1 MHIAG
6 LDIGT
11 HNIKLLVA
19 EASPRAGV
27 KILKTLK
34 VPSRGVRRGAIYD
47 LDEAA
52 LATSDL
58 FAMLRHEFKAA
69 SKNIYVN
76 VNGSQISSRS
86 SKGIIAVSRADNE
99 IYKDDI
105 DRVIKA
111 SQAIAIS
118 PNRKIIHTITRE
130 FVVDGVKDILDPQGL
145 VGNRLEVESVIIDAF
160 SMYLSNLTRLIELN
174 GCKVGGFVVGPIA
187 SSRAVLTK
195 KQKELGVLLLD
206 IGAATTGLTIYEE
219 SKLIHSVIFPVGA
232 GHITNDVAVGF
243 KIPVPDAESVKLQ
256 FGYAVSKSIPQ
267 KESIDLKLVNAEVS
281 GVVGKRFLSEI
292 IESRLA
298 EIFEFV
304 NNELKSVGK
313 EKQLPGGVVIV
324 GGGAKLQGIQILAND
339 ELRLSSQLGI
349 SQTQFEILD
358 AGYKAELEDPEFV
371 CAAGLVLC
379 GAEYGKKEGVLD
391 FVDWG
396 NPVISFLKSFFKNLL
411 P

>member
-1 MHIAG
+1 MQIAG

-19 EASPRAGV
+19 EQGRKGEI
-27 KILKTLK
+27 KILK
-34 VPSRGVRRGAIYD
+34 VWRAPSAGVRKGAIYD
-47 LDEAA
+47 IDETA
-52 LATSDL
+52 LATSDM
-58 FAMLRHEFKAA
+58 FAMLRKDFKAA

-76 VNGSQISSRS
+76 VNGPQIGSRS

-111 SQAIAIS
+111 SQAISIS

-130 FVVDGVKDILDPQGL
+130 FMVDGVKDILDPQGL
-145 VGNRLEVESVIIDAF
+145 VGNRLEVESVIVDAF

-174 GCKVGGFVVGPIA
+174 GCKIGGFVMGPLA

-195 KQKELGVLLLD
+195 KQKELGVILLD
-206 IGAATTGLTIYEE
+206 IGAATTGIAVFEE
-219 SKLIHSVIFPVGA
+219 GKLLHSAILPVGA

-243 KIPVPDAESVKLQ
+243 KMPVLDAETVKLE
-256 FGYAVSKSIPQ
+256 FGYAVASAIPSK
-267 KESIDLKLVNAEVS
+267 EAIDLHLVNANMKGTVT
-281 GVVGKRFLSEI
+281 KRFLSEI

-304 NNELKSVGK
+304 NNELKAIRKSQ
-313 EKQLPGGVVIV
+313 QLPAGAVIV
-324 GGGAKLQGIQILAND
+324 GGGAKLRGIEELARE
-339 ELRLSSQLGI
+339 ELRLSTRLGFPEA
-349 SQTQFEILD
+349 SFEIAD
-358 AGYKAELEDPEFV
+358 PNYKAELEDPEFV
-371 CAAGLVLC
+371 CAAGLTLC
-379 GAEYGKKEGVLD
+379 GTEYGKKEGMFDLL
-391 FVDWG
+391 DWG
-396 NPVISFLKSFFKNLL
+396 NPISSFVKSFFKNLL